1 MGTNLTQRLFV
12 YGSLKRGYA
21 LHDYLSSQR
30 FLGTAAT
37 KPHYRLYDCGSYPG
51 MVYVGTNGV
60 AVTGEVYQISDR
72 VRNVLDEVEGVDE
85 GLYVCQPVLLDEP
98 FHAEQVLAY
107 FYTQPISHLSDCG
120 STWPAGDS
128 T

>member
-21 LHDYLSSQR
+21 LHDYLSAQK
-30 FLGTAAT
+30 FLGTAVT
-37 KPHYRLYDCGSYPG
+37 KPLYRLYDCGSYPG
-51 MVYVGTNGV
+51 MVHVAANGL

-72 VRNVLDEVEGVDE
+72 VRTVLDEVEGVNE
-85 GLYVCQPVLLDEP
+85 GLYECQPVLLDEP
-98 FHAEQVLAY
+98 FHSVEVLAY

-120 STWPAGDS
+120 STWPADES